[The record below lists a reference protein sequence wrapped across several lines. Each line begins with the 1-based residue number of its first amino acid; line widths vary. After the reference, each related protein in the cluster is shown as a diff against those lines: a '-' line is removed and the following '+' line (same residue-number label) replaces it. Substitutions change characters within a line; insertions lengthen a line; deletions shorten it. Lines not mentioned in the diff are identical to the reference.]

1 MIMDLK
7 DLDVVAAANRGA
19 DVELV
24 HPITREPLDAT
35 ITILGRDSD
44 EYRAA
49 ISEQARKRA
58 QSRNKGAISFA
69 EADDGAMEILVA
81 CTIGWDGIVENGDP
95 IQFSLAE
102 ARRIYK
108 KYPWIRE
115 QVDEALADRA
125 LFLPSK

>member
-24 HPITREPLDAT
+24 HPITREPLGST

-49 ISEQARKRA
+49 VAEQARKRA
-58 QSRNKGAISFA
+58 QSRNKGAISFT
-69 EADDGAMEILVA
+69 EVDDGALDILAA
-81 CTIGWDGIVENGDP
+81 CTTGWSGIVENGEP
-95 IQFSLAE
+95 VQFSPAE

-115 QVDEALADRA
+115 QVDEALADRS